1 MKRRRLRE
9 LKQLPPPKKLYL
21 WTNCPACRQ
30 PAIMR
35 LLDRASWCLAP
46 GCERLMYPDYIGAYI
61 HAPSL
66 PAQE

>member
-35 LLDRASWCLAP
+35 LVDRASWCLAP
-46 GCERLMYPDYIGAYI
+46 GCERLMYPNYIGVYI

-66 PAQE
+66 PAEE

>member
-1 MKRRRLRE
+1 MIRRRMKD

-21 WTNCPACRQ
+21 WTNCPACKQ

-35 LLDRASWCLAP
+35 LVDRASWCLDP
-46 GCERLMYPDYIGAYI
+46 GCERLMYPDFEGVYL
-61 HAPSL
+61 SVRVL